1 LLVLT
6 DFKAVVVV
14 VPRKEAMREESAS
27 DVCGLVEMLILEMQ
41 RLILIEAGIGKVEDI
56 AGQELTR
63 RVVE

>member
-41 RLILIEAGIGKVEDI
+41 RLILIEAGIGKE
-56 AGQELTR
+56 AGK
-63 RVVE
+63 